1 MDPKKTIKIG
11 AWNVRTMFQVS
22 KTAQVIREME
32 RYQLGILG
40 ISECRWTESGKI
52 ITQGHTIIY
61 SGRNDNQ
68 HTEGVAIIMNK
79 ECTKSLIEWEPIN
92 ERLIRARFSSSYAKT
107 TIIQC
112 YSTTND
118 TEEEINDAYYEALQA
133 QISKT
138 PLHDVLLIIGD
149 QNAKVVKLNTKHERA
164 MGKEGHGVM
173 NENGERLASMCST
186 NELVIGG
193 TLFKH
198 KDIHKTMWNSPNNR
212 DKNQIDHI
220 IINGKWRRS
229 LRDTEHLEEQIS
241 IEKKWENIK
250 EVYHNTSEKIIG
262 FRKSSSKQ
270 WLTSFTWKAIDER
283 TKLKEKVLSTRSSR
297 LKEQTQKEYAEK
309 DKEVKKRARKDK
321 KNHLE
326 DRAEEAEKATAR
338 GDLSTVYKIT
348 KELCG
353 QSKQPPPV
361 KDKMEKSSQLKKG
374 TITLNTNHYKETD
387 WFKVQSGVRKDCI
400 ISPILFLVAIDW
412 VMRKTTSDKKRGLTW
427 SMFEDLDF
435 ADDIPLLSSKQDH
448 MKKRHIGSA
457 ILQAKLDWN

>member
-1 MDPKKTIKIG
+1 
-11 AWNVRTMFQVS
+11 
-22 KTAQVIREME
+22 ME
-32 RYQLGILG
+32 RYQLGIFG

-92 ERLIRARFSSSYAKT
+92 ERLIRARFSSSYART

-118 TEEEINDAYYEALQA
+118 SEEEINDAYYEALQA

-173 NENGERLASMCST
+173 NENGERLA
-186 NELVIGG
+186 
-193 TLFKH
+193 
-198 KDIHKTMWNSPNNR
+198 NS
-212 DKNQIDHI
+212 
-220 IINGKWRRS
+220 
-229 LRDTEHLEEQIS
+229 S

-250 EVYHNTSEKIIG
+250 EVYHNTSEKIIW

-297 LKEQTQKEYAEK
+297 LKEQPQKEYAEK
-309 DKEVKKRARKDK
+309 DKEVKKIARRDE

-326 DRAEEAEKATAR
+326 DQLEEVEKATAR

-353 QSKQPPPV
+353 QSKQPPP
-361 KDKMEKSSQLKKG
+361 
-374 TITLNTNHYKETD
+374 ETD
-387 WFKVQSGVRKDCI
+387 WFEVQSGVRKDCI